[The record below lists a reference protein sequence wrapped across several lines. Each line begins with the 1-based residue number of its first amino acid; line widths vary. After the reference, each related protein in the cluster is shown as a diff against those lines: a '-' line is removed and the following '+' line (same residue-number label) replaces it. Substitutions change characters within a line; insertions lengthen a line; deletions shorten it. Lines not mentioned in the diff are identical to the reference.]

1 MRQVN
6 KIIQDFTKN
15 ILMLSESKNDNIR
28 KMVAVAIRDFEIKDG
43 TAQILM
49 SYLTDKNPNI
59 RFEAAKSLRY
69 VAPKNGAANSVFAK
83 RLGVN
88 PQDLRQT
95 VVAILSGKDPNK
107 DKKNEDIAKKEP
119 IPQIRNELARSAAW
133 LDESLVI
140 EPLLSYLASSNP
152 QSKIAGAVGLGNIE
166 YPETLS
172 ALEKV
177 ALNKEEDV
185 TVRKS
190 AIVSIGKIGH
200 ISSTETLKGL
210 TGDKSDEIRKE
221 AIIALNHIKPED
233 GDKIYLD
240 FLTDGSHSVREVAC
254 IALGNTNMRE
264 HLGTIASMLD
274 DPHPVVRK
282 AAASVLG
289 SWRDVSVAQYLM
301 NHITEDADEC
311 LNEIALSYMKI
322 LRPEGRLIVDFNE
335 ENDNN

>member
-1 MRQVN
+1 MN
-6 KIIQDFTKN
+6 KIVQDFTKQ
-15 ILMLSESKNDNIR
+15 ILILSESKNDNIR
-28 KMVAVAIRDFEIKDG
+28 KMVAVAIRDFEIKDD

-69 VAPKNGAANSVFAK
+69 VAPKNGAANTLFSK

-95 VVAILSGKDPNK
+95 VVAILSGKDPFK
-107 DKKNEDIAKKEP
+107 EKKNEDISKKET
-119 IPQIRNELARSAAW
+119 IPQIRKELARSAAW

-140 EPLLSYLASSNP
+140 EPLLSYLTATNS
-152 QSKIAGAVGLGNIE
+152 QSRIAGAVGLGNIE

-177 ALNKEEDV
+177 ALTKNEDL

-200 ISSTETLKGL
+200 TTSTETLKEL
-210 TGDKSDEIRKE
+210 TKDNSDEIRKE
-221 AIIALNHIKPED
+221 SVIALNHIKPED

-240 FLTDGSHSVREVAC
+240 LLTDGSHIVREVAS

-264 HLGTIASMLD
+264 YLETIASMLD
-274 DPHPVVRK
+274 DPHPAVKK

-289 SWRDVSVAQYLM
+289 SWRDTSVAQYLM
-301 NHITEDADEC
+301 KHITEDSDEC
-311 LNEIALSYMKI
+311 QNEIALSYMKI
-322 LRPEGRLIVDFNE
+322 SRPEGKLIVDFNE
-335 ENDNN
+335 ENDNS